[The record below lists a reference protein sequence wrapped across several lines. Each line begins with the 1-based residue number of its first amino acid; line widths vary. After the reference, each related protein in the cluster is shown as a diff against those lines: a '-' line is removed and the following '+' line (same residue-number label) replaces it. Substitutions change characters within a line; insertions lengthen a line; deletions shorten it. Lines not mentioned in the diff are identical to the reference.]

1 MIEHII
7 SHWLLLSLEA
17 LAGFSYY
24 LFNELEDEC
33 VRNNWT
39 KYKQF
44 LNTNLSWKN
53 KWKLDA
59 NDNLIPYITKWYNFG
74 IKPNHA
80 ERFAFSSTL
89 LVFLSDGEHLMQ
101 FIKNISILIALF
113 IVSWQF
119 MLAFLV
125 GKLTM
130 SLIKETVLK
139 WMN

>member
-1 MIEHII
+1 MIEYITTY
-7 SHWLLLSLEA
+7 WLLLSLEA

-33 VRNNWT
+33 VRSTWT

-44 LNTNLSWKN
+44 LNTNLSWTN

-59 NDNLIPYITKWYNFG
+59 NNNLMPYITKWYNFG
-74 IKPNHA
+74 IKPNHC

-89 LVFLSDGEHLMQ
+89 LVFLTDGEHLTQ

-119 MLAFLV
+119 MLAFVV
-125 GKLTM
+125 GKLAM
-130 SLIKETVLK
+130 SLIKETLLK